1 MRHDHPQSWRSCLLK
16 IITKNGFSGQP
27 FFFMKNITLHEQT
40 PSSPPM
46 FVVREILEDRTCKRT
61 ATGAECRGWCCS
73 DLLCGFSSLTELLAT
88 RQRGGRG
95 QHSWSCVGWEC
106 KAIRESWMKE
116 MQFVNRDQEVRE
128 LDLERLGGNICEQF
142 QRGRVG
148 EGGRGREEGQNIHLR
163 IY

>member
-1 MRHDHPQSWRSCLLK
+1 
-16 IITKNGFSGQP
+16 
-27 FFFMKNITLHEQT
+27 
-40 PSSPPM
+40 
-46 FVVREILEDRTCKRT
+46 
-61 ATGAECRGWCCS
+61 
-73 DLLCGFSSLTELLAT
+73 
-88 RQRGGRG
+88 
-95 QHSWSCVGWEC
+95 
-106 KAIRESWMKE
+106 MKE